1 MKKVLNAPFWKSLF
15 VIGLFIS
22 MVLLFR
28 FIDHQTTKTLIGM
41 SGFILMLFS
50 VARKKKSTI

>member
-22 MVLLFR
+22 MVLLFC
-28 FIDHQTTKTLIGM
+28 FIDHQTTKTLIGV

-50 VARKKKSTI
+50 VAKNKKSII

>member
-1 MKKVLNAPFWKSLF
+1 MKKVLNSPFWKLLF

-22 MVLLFR
+22 MILLFR
-28 FIDHQTTKTLIGM
+28 FINNQTAKTLIGV

-50 VARKKKSTI
+50 VAKKKKSTI